1 MKGRK
6 PTKAEQIYGQAV
18 IQRCGCIA
26 CDKLGHPNDWPEP
39 LEYVE
44 FHHSSEKG
52 AVKPLA
58 HFFGYGLCPVH
69 HRGATGGNPIPEGEP
84 VRHDPLGSRKQLFF
98 NKVGTDLELVEY
110 TWSKLPLEALDQ
122 IGELTGIWSF
132 EELVR
137 EDAKQRNIFE
147 NINSNI

>member
-58 HFFGYGLCPVH
+58 QFF
-69 HRGATGGNPIPEGEP
+69 
-84 VRHDPLGSRKQLFF
+84 
-98 NKVGTDLELVEY
+98 
-110 TWSKLPLEALDQ
+110 
-122 IGELTGIWSF
+122 
-132 EELVR
+132 
-137 EDAKQRNIFE
+137 
-147 NINSNI
+147 

>member
-58 HFFGYGLCPVH
+58 QFFWLW
-69 HRGATGGNPIPEGEP
+69 
-84 VRHDPLGSRKQLFF
+84 PLSR
-98 NKVGTDLELVEY
+98 
-110 TWSKLPLEALDQ
+110 SP
-122 IGELTGIWSF
+122 S
-132 EELVR
+132 R
-137 EDAKQRNIFE
+137 RNWRQP
-147 NINSNI
+147 NTRRRTSTTRSAR

>member
-39 LEYVE
+39 LEYIE

-110 TWSKLPLEALDQ
+110 AWSKLPLEALDQ
-122 IGELTGIWSF
+122 IGELAGIWSF

-137 EDAKQRNIFE
+137 EDTKKRNILE

>member
-69 HRGATGGNPIPEGEP
+69 HRGATGCNPIPEGEP

-110 TWSKLPLEALDQ
+110 AWSKLPLEALDQ

-137 EDAKQRNIFE
+137 EDTKKRNILE

>member
-39 LEYVE
+39 LEYIE

-98 NKVGTDLELVEY
+98 NKVGTDLELAEY
-110 TWSKLPLEALDQ
+110 AWSKLPLEALDQ

-137 EDAKQRNIFE
+137 EDTKKRNILE